1 MEDLHCQEVLRE
13 SAVSPEPRTNL
24 EYVGYSLPLV
34 CRAYKDPVIL
44 EDLRVFQ
51 NMLDIEEFYI
61 AATNYFQ
68 NIQSEILPHM
78 RKIVTKWMEEV
89 CLDQQCHVD
98 VFLLS
103 CNIMDRFL
111 SQLNIKKGQFQL
123 VAAAT
128 IFIASKLVDPCPISG
143 SVLVKYTDNTY
154 QLTELLEMELLI
166 LSKLKWDLSAV
177 TPYDF
182 LEHLLKLLIDDGG
195 LVQSDLMQSDLLNAT
210 GQVIILCATE
220 FRFSMYP
227 PSMLSS
233 AALAYAAKVAQ
244 SLAQRDDY
252 EFDFNDLVSRL
263 QILTRVEND
272 CLNDCIHQIEE
283 TIREAS
289 ENVDN
294 HIQQMGQNST
304 NTLPNNTNNSS
315 KVINNNQIDSKTTST
330 AKENT
335 IYTDSSSSSSAELKS
350 HTPTEVFNVDCY
362 YVT

>member
-13 SAVSPEPRTNL
+13 AATPEPRNPY
-24 EYVGYSLPLV
+24 EYVHYSLPVV

-51 NMLDIEEFYI
+51 NMLDIEDFYI

-68 NIQSEILPHM
+68 NIQSEIRPHM
-78 RKIVTKWMEEV
+78 RKLVTDWMMDV
-89 CLDQQCHVD
+89 YLDQKCHPD

-111 SQLNIKKGQFQL
+111 SQLNIKKNQFQL
-123 VAAAT
+123 VAAASL
-128 IFIASKLVDPCPISG
+128 FIASKLVDPCPIQG
-143 SVLVKYTDNTY
+143 SILVKYTDNSCL
-154 QLTELLEMELLI
+154 LTELLEMELLI

-182 LEHLLKLLIDDGG
+182 LEHLLKLLIEDGAII
-195 LVQSDLMQSDLLNAT
+195 QSDLMQSDLLKAAEE
-210 GQVIILCATE
+210 VIILCATE

-233 AALAYAAKVAQ
+233 AALVVAAKVAHR
-244 SLAQRDDY
+244 SDY
-252 EFDFNDLVSRL
+252 EFDFPDLISRL

-272 CLNDCIHQIEE
+272 CLNDCIHQIDE

-289 ENVDN
+289 ENVES
-294 HIQQMGQNST
+294 IQQMGQNST
-304 NTLPNNTNNSS
+304 NTLPNNTNNSP
-315 KVINNNQIDSKTTST
+315 KVISNNQIDSKTTSS

-335 IYTDSSSSSSAELKS
+335 IYTDSSSSSSTELKS
-350 HTPTEVFNVDCY
+350 HTPTEVFNVDCFY
-362 YVT
+362 TT